1 MKWMLKTIIALFITS
16 VLAGFSLP
24 TLAVGSATL
33 SLSPVLNDI
42 STGDTFTIDIEAQ
55 ANGEAIDTVRAHISF
70 SADLLQLTD
79 ASLGS
84 LFPRTSPGSSIDNA
98 AGEASIGGFTL
109 DEPVNGSGAF
119 VTLTFTALKEGEA
132 KITLLSSS
140 KMISN
145 GEEKMN
151 ADSLG
156 SVTVNIATVQEEVS
170 VNTGTVSI
178 SCSSHPNPLVWYK
191 EKNVSCAW
199 EVDGEAEAYLIAF
212 DQDPSGEPTQRTTM
226 AIYEQSEV
234 GDGVWYLHVKGLQN
248 GATTQTSHYAVRVD
262 ATAPNPIFPTVSLE
276 QAYVGE
282 PIELRFGTTDDGS
295 GIAYYEVAINGGV
308 YVPQASPFVLEDL
321 DEGTYL
327 FQVGAV
333 DFAGNAV
340 YGSATAR
347 VYPQDAELD
356 RPVGAEP
363 LPVWKTNLWVFVGAS
378 AAVLGI
384 IMAGLV
390 IAIRKHKNHSPI

>member
-1 MKWMLKTIIALFITS
+1 
-16 VLAGFSLP
+16 V
-24 TLAVGSATL
+24 
-33 SLSPVLNDI
+33 DI
-42 STGDTFTIDIEAQ
+42 SPTE
-55 ANGEAIDTVRAHISF
+55 EE
-70 SADLLQLTD
+70 
-79 ASLGS
+79 
-84 LFPRTSPGSSIDNA
+84 PGVGI
-98 AGEASIGGFTL
+98 
-109 DEPVNGSGAF
+109 
-119 VTLTFTALKEGEA
+119 
-132 KITLLSSS
+132 
-140 KMISN
+140 
-145 GEEKMN
+145 
-151 ADSLG
+151 
-156 SVTVNIATVQEEVS
+156 
-170 VNTGTVSI
+170 VSI

-199 EVDGEAEAYLIAF
+199 EVEGEVEAYFIAF
-212 DQDPSGEPTQRTTM
+212 DQNPSGDPAQRTTE
-226 AIYEQSEV
+226 AVYEQSEV
-234 GDGVWYLHVKGLQN
+234 EDGVWYLHVKGLQN

-308 YVPQASPFVLEDL
+308 YVPQASPFVLKDL

-347 VYPQDAELD
+347 VYPQDVELD

-384 IMAGLV
+384 IIAGLV
-390 IAIRKHKNHSPI
+390 IAIRKRKNHSSI